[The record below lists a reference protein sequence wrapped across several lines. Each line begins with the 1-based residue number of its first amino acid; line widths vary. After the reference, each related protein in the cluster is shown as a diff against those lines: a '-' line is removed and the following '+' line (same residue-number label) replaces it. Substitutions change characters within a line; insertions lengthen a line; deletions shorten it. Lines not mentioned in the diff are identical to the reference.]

1 MPKLI
6 LDCDLFKP
14 KKTSKRV
21 EQSLTRVMR
30 SFRNELDRSV
40 YTKGAQEL
48 ILELTLV
55 RAKLLYSVEEF
66 APDQQLQYNE
76 PRGGNADGKG
86 ASRYDVCIR
95 GGRQA
100 GHGKAGVVREF
111 A

>member
-1 MPKLI
+1 
-6 LDCDLFKP
+6 
-14 KKTSKRV
+14 
-21 EQSLTRVMR
+21 MR
-30 SFRNELDRSV
+30 SFATELDRSV

-66 APDQQLQYNE
+66 APDQQQLQYNE

-86 ASRYDVCIR
+86 AYRYDVRIR

-100 GHGKAGVVREF
+100 GHGKADVVREF